1 MPTFEEFIAKLPVN
15 EARLT
20 KRLRKIVLDVLP
32 GVEERF
38 IYGVPHY
45 CGNARICFI
54 WPRGTS
60 EGKINKGV
68 AFGFCKGYLMTS
80 EHSTLKRLDK
90 TQIAT
95 IFYPT
100 LKDIDEEVL
109 MGLLAEAVMIDE
121 RSMMTGHLKNQ
132 STLRKKARK

>member
-1 MPTFEEFIAKLPVN
+1 MPTIEEFIAKLPVN

-20 KRLRKIVLDVLP
+20 KKLRKIVLDALP

-54 WPRGTS
+54 WPRGAS
-60 EGKINKGV
+60 EGKIKKGV

-80 EHSTLKRLDK
+80 EHKTLTRLDK

-100 LKDIDEEVL
+100 VKDIDEAVL
-109 MGLLAEAVMIDE
+109 MELLAEAVMIDE
-121 RSMMTGHLKNQ
+121 RSQMTGHLKSQ
-132 STLRKKARK
+132 SRLRKQARK